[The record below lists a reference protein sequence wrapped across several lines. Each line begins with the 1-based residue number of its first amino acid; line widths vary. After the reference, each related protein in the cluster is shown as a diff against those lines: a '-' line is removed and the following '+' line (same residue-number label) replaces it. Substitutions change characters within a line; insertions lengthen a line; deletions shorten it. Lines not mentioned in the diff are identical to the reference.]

1 MVQIFILIEMDY
13 IKLKMRKQARDRA
26 VCQQIAANKRGLEY
40 TKMCRHAFLPQQ
52 VFVHALQEVQPKEGK
67 KEIFR
72 DTQTDFLDHQ
82 NIYTDVEA
90 RQK

>member
-26 VCQQIAANKRGLEY
+26 ACQQIAANKCVLEY

-52 VFVHALQEVQPKEGK
+52 VSVHALKEEQSKEGK

-72 DTQTDFLDHQ
+72 DTQTGFLHHQ
-82 NIYTDVEA
+82 NIYTDAET